1 MTEDDRVSWF
11 SLFAGLLAAALATAA
26 AVVYTQRGW
35 GHASAGPVFLFAFAY
50 AFAAGLVIGL
60 PVLGRMVKRGRLNG
74 RTAAYAGAIAAAFPG
89 LVFVLFVASCAN
101 NGVVMGIAACTEGV
115 RNLAGWGFSAAL
127 VAALAAMGAAAGLV
141 GFLVYAV
148 MRRIMLAQ
156 PHEDDLPDPPPE

>member
-1 MTEDDRVSWF
+1 MTEDERVSWF

-26 AVVYTQRGW
+26 VVVYTQRGW

-74 RTAAYAGAIAAAFPG
+74 RTAACAGAIAAAFPG
-89 LVFVLFVASCAN
+89 LVFVLFVASCAHH
-101 NGVVMGIAACTEGV
+101 GVVMGIAACTEGV